1 MMKKITLPY
10 GHEER
15 TIEIP
20 EENLAWI
27 EGPRH
32 ADPIPN
38 IEAVVRDAIRN
49 PIGSPTLAELVAR
62 HGKRTLILVD
72 DSTRSTPQKL
82 ILPILLDELNAA
94 GVPDSEIEG
103 MIALGTHRWMNDAEI
118 EHRVGQEVLK
128 RISVTNMSHDPKDF
142 KDLGVTP
149 LGIPIHVNRKYLD
162 TPITIAV
169 GNIIPHMYAGWAGG
183 AKMVQPGVTSALTT
197 GRTHLIAGP
206 RVYEILGN
214 VDNEVRKEMETI
226 AVQSGL
232 KFIVNVVLDASGSVA
247 GIVAG
252 DVIKAHRAGIEIAKP
267 IYTLELSE
275 KPDIVV
281 ASSHPADRDLWQGFK
296 PVNNCGM
303 LAKDGGTLILIIP
316 APEGIAPDHTLLVDF
331 GTTPGDEVMELV
343 KQGKVHDEVAAAT
356 YLAFDQTRK
365 RLTIALVSDGIPDS
379 EARKIGITSTTDFNQ
394 ALAAAMARHGKNARI
409 GVITAGADVMAKFTG
424 KESEQYAE
432 VCSESINDV

>member
-1 MMKKITLPY
+1 MIKQITLPY
-10 GHEER
+10 GHERR

-38 IEAVVRDAIRN
+38 IEVVIRDAIRN
-49 PIGSPTLAELVAR
+49 PIGSPKLAELIAR
-62 HGKRTLILVD
+62 YGKRTLILVD

-82 ILPILLDELNAA
+82 ILPILLDELNTA
-94 GVPDSEIEG
+94 GVPDSEISG
-103 MIALGTHRWMNDAEI
+103 MIALGTHRWMNDTEI
-118 EHRVGQEVLK
+118 EQRVGTEVLK
-128 RISVTNMSHDPKDF
+128 RIRVTNMSHDPKNF

-149 LGIPIHVNRKYLD
+149 LGIPIHVNRRYLD

-169 GNIIPHMYAGWAGG
+169 GNIIPHMYAGWSGG
-183 AKMVQPGVTSALTT
+183 AKMVQPGVTSAVTT

-214 VDNEVRKEMETI
+214 VENEVRREMEAI
-226 AVQSGL
+226 AVQTGL

-247 GIVAG
+247 GVVTG
-252 DVIKAHRAGIEIAKP
+252 DLIKAHRAGIEIAKP
-267 IYTLELSE
+267 IYMLELSE

-316 APEGIAPDHTLLVDF
+316 APEGIAPDHPLLVDF

-343 KQGKVHDEVAAAT
+343 KQGKVRDEVAAAT
-356 YLAFDQTRK
+356 YLAFEQTRK
-365 RLTIALVSDGIPDS
+365 RLNIALVSDGIPDS
-379 EARKIGITSTTDFNQ
+379 EARRIGITSTTDFNQ
-394 ALAAAMARHGKNARI
+394 ALAAAMARHGRKARI

-424 KESEQYAE
+424 REIEQYAE
-432 VCSESINDV
+432 VCSESFHDV